1 MAVKAGNE
9 IFSQM
14 KIRRE
19 ATEISFYKRM
29 LRIPWMKVVSNEEV
43 FKGNGNKKYT

>member
-19 ATEISFYKRM
+19 ATEISFYKKDVANIM
-29 LRIPWMKVVSNEEV
+29 DESCEQ
-43 FKGNGNKKYT
+43 